1 MATRPAN
8 AGASGTGGHQAVGPD
23 QAGNREQ
30 PVISGLAWLPV
41 LAVLAGVA
49 AGMYI
54 AWQGSTDAGHGAGVA
69 GCALLLAAL
78 ARLLLPARYTSLLTA
93 RGKAFDVLAF
103 AVLGA
108 AVLAV
113 AISLP

>member
-8 AGASGTGGHQAVGPD
+8 AGSSGTGGHRAVRPD
-23 QAGNREQ
+23 RASRAEPGTT
-30 PVISGLAWLPV
+30 GLAWLPAL
-41 LAVLAGVA
+41 LALAGVA

-54 AWQGSTDAGHGAGVA
+54 AWQGSKYATQGAGVA
-69 GCALLLAAL
+69 GAALLLAGL
-78 ARLLLPARYTSLLTA
+78 FRLVLPARYAGLLST
-93 RGKAFDVLAF
+93 RGKTSDVIAY